1 VKKTKSDHQDDL
13 ERSYR
18 DVRALVDKIEAEKM
32 GSGKEKQLLLILA
45 VVGFAVVGSLGIAM
59 MMGGTKEKDLERH
72 RCETDYQVK
81 KVWDYTEAL
90 KKEHPNMAPKDFA
103 GDVDAKRSQFKAEA
117 TAACAKK

>member
-1 VKKTKSDHQDDL
+1 MKTKSDQQDDL

-18 DVRALVDKIEAEKM
+18 DVRALVDKIEAEKL
-32 GSGKEKQLLLILA
+32 GSGKEKQLLLLLALVGVA
-45 VVGFAVVGSLGIAM
+45 VVGTLGIAL

-90 KKEHPNMAPKDFA
+90 KKEHPNLSPKDFA
-103 GDVDAKRSQFKAEA
+103 GDVNSKRGQFKEEA
-117 TAACAKK
+117 KAACDKK

>member
-1 VKKTKSDHQDDL
+1 MKTKSDHQDDL

-45 VVGFAVVGSLGIAM
+45 VVGFAVVASLGIAM
-59 MMGGTKEKDLERH
+59 MMSGPKEKDLERH

-81 KVWDYTEAL
+81 KVWDYTESL
-90 KKEHPNMAPKDFA
+90 KKEHPNTSPRDFA
-103 GDVDAKRSQFKAEA
+103 GQVDSKRSQFKDEA
-117 TAACAKK
+117 KAACAKK

>member
-1 VKKTKSDHQDDL
+1 VKNKSDHQDDL

-18 DVRALVDKIEAEKM
+18 DVRALVDKIEAEKL
-32 GSGKEKQLLLILA
+32 GSGKEKQLILLLGVVGVA
-45 VVGFAVVGSLGIAM
+45 VVGTLGIAM

-90 KKEHPNMAPKDFA
+90 KKEHPKMAPKDYA
-103 GDVDAKRSQFKAEA
+103 GDVNSKRAQFKDEA
-117 TAACAKK
+117 KAACDKK